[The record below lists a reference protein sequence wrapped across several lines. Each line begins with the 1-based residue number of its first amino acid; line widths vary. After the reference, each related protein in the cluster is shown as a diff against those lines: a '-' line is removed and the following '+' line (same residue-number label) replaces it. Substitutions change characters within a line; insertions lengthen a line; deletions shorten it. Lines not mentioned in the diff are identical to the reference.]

1 MVKTYTKTRITDEP
15 RLVIRHDTD
24 GMSPREDSNLGYFIT
39 NDRNYHS
46 PDRNE
51 RLERIVATTG
61 DEADNRDHHMELI
74 TKAIETETDEKVL
87 AIYPI
92 VKYEHGGVSY
102 RRGTAHGFDYS
113 NNGFYIITDKTQ
125 SEVGTPAER
134 LEHLRGE
141 IEAER
146 ISYGEIAEL
155 QSLAEFIEPGDV
167 LLLEWAGVP
176 EFTN

>member
-92 VKYEHGGVSY
+92 VKYEHGGVS
-102 RRGTAHGFDYS
+102 
-113 NNGFYIITDKTQ
+113 
-125 SEVGTPAER
+125 
-134 LEHLRGE
+134 
-141 IEAER
+141 
-146 ISYGEIAEL
+146 
-155 QSLAEFIEPGDV
+155 
-167 LLLEWAGVP
+167 
-176 EFTN
+176 